1 MSKYKSKIG
10 LNLLLPIILIVGSIG
25 AFMAYEKIWIG
36 LLIILIVSI
45 FIGHIFLS
53 TYYIIENKVLRVKS
67 GFIIDEK
74 INIDTILKIEETNN
88 ALSAPAN
95 SLDRLLISYNKFNS
109 ILVSPKEKNEFI
121 TQLTLLNPNIE
132 VVLKRLK

>member
-36 LLIILIVSI
+36 LLIILLVSI

-74 INIDTILKIEETNN
+74 INKYLFINT
-88 ALSAPAN
+88 
-95 SLDRLLISYNKFNS
+95 LLI
-109 ILVSPKEKNEFI
+109 
-121 TQLTLLNPNIE
+121 
-132 VVLKRLK
+132 